1 MVIDRAIGVSGH
13 SLPVAPAAS
22 KSVSPRGAEV
32 RTPRVDEGRSPEAY
46 TLSPARFPG
55 NLPGDGVG
63 GRDVFG
69 LSAVAKGALLAR
81 AEALEVTGSPP
92 KRAGD
97 AEHKVVLSPAERF
110 RAQHTVSAVVTS
122 EVLTVAIVDEVWM
135 AIGQRIDGCVLV
147 RIRGETVVFECGGE
161 EVELSVDSDRLL
173 VGDEPGGQRRLS
185 KDPQCPRR

>member
-32 RTPRVDEGRSPEAY
+32 RAPRVGEGRSPEAY

-55 NLPGDGVG
+55 NLPTDGAG
-63 GRDVFG
+63 RRDVFG

-81 AEALEVTGSPP
+81 AEALEVTGGPP
-92 KRAGD
+92 ERAGD
-97 AEHKVVLSPAERF
+97 AKSKVVLSPAERF

-122 EVLTVAIVDEVWM
+122 EVLAVAIVDEVWM
-135 AIGQRIDGCVLV
+135 GIGQRIDGCVLV
-147 RIRGETVVFECGGE
+147 RISGETVVFECGGE

-185 KDPQCPRR
+185 KDAEGPRR